1 MIAKNKMKRTQG
13 RTTSMHHEGA
23 GPEEFRPTIGGMD
36 TLGSKPISGGAVSNT
51 GKIHEGS
58 TDKYGEHK
66 ALGFGTAS
74 KLKNVGF
81 GRSKK

>member
-1 MIAKNKMKRTQG
+1 VIAKNKMKRTQG

-23 GPEEFRPTIGGMD
+23 GPEEFRPTISGMD

-51 GKIHEGS
+51 GKIHEGKP
-58 TDKYGEHK
+58 DKYGEHK
-66 ALGFGTAS
+66 AVGFGNEVKTQ
-74 KLKNVGF
+74 KVGF